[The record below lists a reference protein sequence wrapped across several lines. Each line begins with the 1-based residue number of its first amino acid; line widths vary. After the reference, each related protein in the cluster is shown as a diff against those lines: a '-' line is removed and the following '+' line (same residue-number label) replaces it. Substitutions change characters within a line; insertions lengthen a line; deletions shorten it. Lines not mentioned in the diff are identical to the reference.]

1 MSNIEFHA
9 VAKTGDLDEGEAV
22 QVIVG
27 RKEIAI
33 YNLDGA
39 YYATED
45 ICTHAYASLAD
56 GYVEG
61 ELIECPLHGGC
72 FDIKT
77 GKTLWGPKRID
88 NASDYFASPI
98 YADGKIY
105 VAGENGIIVVLKSS
119 AKLEILAK
127 NDIGDS
133 VVGTPAI
140 ADGRLYVRTRSKLVC
155 VGLK

>member
-1 MSNIEFHA
+1 MSDIEFHA
-9 VAKTGDLDEGEAV
+9 VAKTGDLDEGEAM

-39 YYATED
+39 FYATDD

-77 GKTLWGPKRID
+77 GKAMTAPVTEDLKVYEVKID
-88 NASDYFASPI
+88 GEQILVGVHS
-98 YADGKIY
+98 AD
-105 VAGENGIIVVLKSS
+105 
-119 AKLEILAK
+119 
-127 NDIGDS
+127 
-133 VVGTPAI
+133 
-140 ADGRLYVRTRSKLVC
+140 
-155 VGLK
+155 

>member
-1 MSNIEFHA
+1 MSAWLMIEPASKETGDKMSEIEFHA

-39 YYATED
+39 FYATDD

-56 GYVEG
+56 GYIEG

-77 GKTLWGPKRID
+77 GKAMTPPVTDDLATYEVKID
-88 NASDYFASPI
+88 
-98 YADGKIY
+98 
-105 VAGENGIIVVLKSS
+105 
-119 AKLEILAK
+119 
-127 NDIGDS
+127 GDQIM
-133 VVGTPAI
+133 VGVPA
-140 ADGRLYVRTRSKLVC
+140 AE
-155 VGLK
+155 